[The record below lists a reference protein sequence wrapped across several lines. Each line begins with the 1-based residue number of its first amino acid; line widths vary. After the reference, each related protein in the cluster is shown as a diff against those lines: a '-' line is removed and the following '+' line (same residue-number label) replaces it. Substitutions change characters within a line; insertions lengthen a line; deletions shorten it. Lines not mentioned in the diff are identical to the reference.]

1 MKHNWEY
8 KKLGE
13 VCETT
18 SGGTPSK
25 IKLEY
30 YTNGN
35 IPWLR
40 SGEIRQGLIFDTDI
54 YITEEGLKH
63 SSAKIIPIN
72 SVVIAMYG
80 ATVGQCGI
88 IKSKMC
94 TNQAVCSIFP
104 NSNIIPEFLCLF
116 LTSKKNTFIKS
127 AVGGAQPNISQNIVR
142 NTLIPL
148 PPLSVQERIVEE
160 LDRLSLIL
168 EKKKQQIKELDSLAQ
183 SIFYDMFGDPI
194 ENEKDWEVRQLK
206 NIAALKNG
214 LNYDKVN
221 KGYNVKILSVSDFQ
235 NNKVISS
242 TDISYTIVSKEIDEN
257 FYLRDNDLIF
267 VRSNGSK
274 SLIGRCVLINT
285 LGEAISFSGF
295 CIRCRITSDCI
306 IPQYV
311 LSFMQNTKIREQL
324 TGGGRGCNI
333 QNINQQNLGNQLILL
348 PPLDMQQSF
357 AKKIE
362 AIEKQ
367 KELIN
372 QSIKEV
378 QLLFDAKMDY
388 YFGD

>member
-13 VCETT
+13 ICDIYQPKTISTT
-18 SGGTPSK
+18 MLVENGKYPVYGANGIIGKYDKYNHQEKELLMTCRGATCGSINVSQPYSW
-25 IKLEY
+25 I
-30 YTNGN
+30 NGN
-35 IPWLR
+35 AMVIHPLHDN
-40 SGEIRQGLIFDTDI
+40 IVFDF
-54 YITEEGLKH
+54 LKYQLMTLNL
-63 SSAKIIPIN
+63 SCI
-72 SVVIAMYG
+72 VTG
-80 ATVGQCGI
+80 A
-88 IKSKMC
+88 
-94 TNQAVCSIFP
+94 
-104 NSNIIPEFLCLF
+104 
-116 LTSKKNTFIKS
+116 
-127 AVGGAQPNISQNIVR
+127 AQPQITRQSLTPI
-142 NTLIPL
+142 LIPL

-160 LDRLSLIL
+160 LDGLSLIL

-194 ENEKDWEVRQLK
+194 ENEKGWEVRQLK

-348 PPLDMQQSF
+348 PPLDLQQSF

>member
-148 PPLSVQERIVEE
+148 PPLPVQERIVEE

-194 ENEKDWEVRQLK
+194 ENEKGWEVKKLGEVGELLRGGGFLK
-206 NIAALKNG
+206 
-214 LNYDKVN
+214 
-221 KGYNVKILSVSDFQ
+221 SDFIEKGIPCIHYGQ
-235 NNKVISS
+235 IHMKFGQFI
-242 TDISYTIVSKEIDEN
+242 TRHIKEISES
-257 FYLRDNDLIF
+257 
-267 VRSNGSK
+267 VAKKSK
-274 SLIGRCVLINT
+274 IASKGDIII
-285 LGEAISFSGF
+285 A
-295 CIRCRITSDCI
+295 ITSEDIDGSCKCTAWLGDYDI
-306 IPQYV
+306 CVGAHTAIFKHNQNPIYV
-311 LSFMQNTKIREQL
+311 SYYIKSSKFQIDKQKYIHGIKVMEIKASDIGKID
-324 TGGGRGCNI
+324 
-333 QNINQQNLGNQLILL
+333 ILL
-348 PPLDMQQSF
+348 PPLDLQQSF

>member
-194 ENEKDWEVRQLK
+194 ENEKGWEMK
-206 NIAALKNG
+206 PISEIARFYNG
-214 LNYDKVN
+214 KAHEQAIDEKGEYVLVN
-221 KGYNVKILSVSDFQ
+221 SKF
-235 NNKVISS
+235 ISS
-242 TDISYTIVSKEIDEN
+242 NGMIKKRTNLQLCPLFINDITMVMSDVPNGKALAKCYLIDKDNIYTLNQRICV
-257 FYLRDNDLIF
+257 FRDYQIL
-267 VRSNGSK
+267 
-274 SLIGRCVLINT
+274 
-285 LGEAISFSGF
+285 
-295 CIRCRITSDCI
+295 
-306 IPQYV
+306 PQYLLFALNRNKYFLNFNDGNGQTNLRKNEV
-311 LSFMQNTKIREQL
+311 EK
-324 TGGGRGCNI
+324 CPI
-333 QNINQQNLGNQLILL
+333 QM
-348 PPLDMQQSF
+348 PPLDLQQSF

>member
-194 ENEKDWEVRQLK
+194 ENEKDWEVKKLGEVGEIVTGSTPSTTDNTNWNGKINWVTPAELSNQLFYGATQRRLTEKGAKNLTLMPVGTVLLSSRAPIGKIAITTQPMCCNQGFK
-206 NIAALKNG
+206 NIICGEYLNNIFLYYYLLITLENIKALGCGATFKE
-214 LNYDKVN
+214 
-221 KGYNVKILSVSDFQ
+221 
-235 NNKVISS
+235 
-242 TDISYTIVSKEIDEN
+242 VSK
-257 FYLRDNDLIF
+257 
-267 VRSNGSK
+267 K
-274 SLIGRCVLINT
+274 
-285 LGEAISFSGF
+285 AIYSYET
-295 CIRCRITSDCI
+295 I
-306 IPQYV
+306 
-311 LSFMQNTKIREQL
+311 
-324 TGGGRGCNI
+324 
-333 QNINQQNLGNQLILL
+333 L
-348 PPLDMQQSF
+348 PPLDLQQSF

>member
-194 ENEKDWEVRQLK
+194 ENEKGWEVKKLGEICSDKQHIIRANKYFSKTAKIQYIDISSINNSSNTITNTTTFVFENAPSRAQQKVEYGDVLISLVRPNLK
-206 NIAALKNG
+206 NIASI
-214 LNYDKVN
+214 D
-221 KGYNVKILSVSDFQ
+221 IMC
-235 NNKVISS
+235 NNLVAS
-242 TDISYTIVSKEIDEN
+242 
-257 FYLRDNDLIF
+257 
-267 VRSNGSK
+267 
-274 SLIGRCVLINT
+274 
-285 LGEAISFSGF
+285 SGF
-295 CIRCRITSDCI
+295 CVLRGINVSQYYIKALVLTNHFTKYLTERVSGANYPAIHEEDIKNCI
-306 IPQYV
+306 IG
-311 LSFMQNTKIREQL
+311 I
-324 TGGGRGCNI
+324 
-333 QNINQQNLGNQLILL
+333 
-348 PPLDMQQSF
+348 PPLDLQQSF